1 MLKIIIRTG
10 GEGCWYRV
18 LDGSYEYEG
27 ESGMKKNLYVV
38 SKEYQKKDIYVY
50 GVSRD
55 SFDVFAFIT
64 LHNGEVTGFVD
75 DSGSVIG
82 DSFMN
87 RVIISEKEFEDTEA
101 AVLVLPEF
109 VTKDSV
115 KTCKEKFYWREILD
129 VNLDIG
135 GKNVYVYGLGKVGK
149 EICKRLDE
157 ENIKIKGVCISDR
170 GGYER
175 WNGRTIVDLE
185 EIEQGEDCAIIL
197 ATAMTPFRCQMLEK
211 VEGYQAELYLYDII
225 PPHYVKN
232 STFFQCVA
240 KAVREHKKIYIYGN
254 KNDWTDLVLAIFK
267 RYGIKV
273 EGVVYKEE
281 NQVLGLK
288 CVYDLIYEKLDDIM
302 VAIASD
308 SGDEVSQAGDILES
322 IGLTMG
328 RLSYAS
334 IDIPH
339 TSPYVFAYPENYYE
353 QDILFSQCAHRKGKY
368 PGIVVLGDDQVG
380 DIKIFVVGGSTSTVG
395 LYKQTTWVEYL
406 YKKMKTMGYSL
417 TVYCAASAGYN
428 VADELLRLIRDACH
442 LKPDYVIAFSGVN
455 NLYGDLPSNRFLLY
469 PKQGRGNINLP
480 NGVET
485 LEDAYDFWHRIIR
498 LEKTVSEFMG
508 AKYLAF
514 LQPIN
519 LQKRNKNVFE
529 RSFFEVLRCSEN
541 ARLFAERADHADGEY
556 INLISLF
563 EDKEGMYIDECH
575 YSNAA
580 NEIIADIVVDELL
593 KHIGIC
599 M

>member
-1 MLKIIIRTG
+1 
-10 GEGCWYRV
+10 
-18 LDGSYEYEG
+18 
-27 ESGMKKNLYVV
+27 MKKNLYIV
-38 SKEYQKKDIYVY
+38 SEKYQKKDIYVY

-55 SFDVFAFIT
+55 SVDVFAYIT

-75 DSGSVIG
+75 DSGSVVG

-87 RVIISEKEFEDTEA
+87 RVIISEKEFEDTET

-109 VTKDSV
+109 LPKDSV
-115 KTCKEKFYWREILD
+115 KTCKEKFYWKEILD
-129 VNLDIG
+129 VNLDISE
-135 GKNVYVYGLGKVGK
+135 KNIYVYGLGEVGK
-149 EICKRLDE
+149 KICKKLDE
-157 ENIKIKGVCISDR
+157 ENIKIKGVCVSNR

-185 EIEQGEDCAIIL
+185 KIEQGENCAIIL
-197 ATAMTPFRCQMLEK
+197 ATEKNGFRRQMLK
-211 VEGYQAELYLYDII
+211 RVEGYQAELYLPDII
-225 PPHYVKN
+225 AQNYVSN

-240 KAVREHKKIYIYGN
+240 KAVREHKKIYVYGN
-254 KNDWTDLVLAIFK
+254 KTDWTDLILIIFR

-281 NQVLGLK
+281 NQVLGIK
-288 CVYDLIYEKLDDIM
+288 SIYDLVYKKLDDIM

-308 SGDEVSQAGDILES
+308 SGNEVSQAGDILES

-334 IDIPH
+334 IDVPH
-339 TSPYVFAYPENYYE
+339 TSPHVFAYPGSYYE
-353 QDILFSQCAHRKGKY
+353 QDSLFSQCAHHKGKY
-368 PGIVVLGDDQVG
+368 PGIVVLGADQVG
-380 DIKIFVVGGSTSTVG
+380 DIKIFVVGDSISTVG
-395 LYKQTTWVEYL
+395 LYKQITWVEYL
-406 YKKMKTMGYSL
+406 YKKMKNKGYSL
-417 TVYCAASAGYN
+417 TVYCAASSGFN

-455 NLYGDLPSNRFLLY
+455 NLYCDLPSNRFLLY
-469 PKQGRGNINLP
+469 PKQCQCNMNMP

-485 LEDAYDFWHRIIR
+485 SEDAYDFWHRMIR
-498 LEKTVSEFMG
+498 LEKLVSEFIG

-514 LQPIN
+514 LQPMK
-519 LQKRNKNVFE
+519 LPKRNKNVFE

-541 ARLFAERADHADGEY
+541 ARLFAEKANQADGDY

-563 EDKEGMYIDECH
+563 EDREEMYVDECH

-580 NEIIADIVVDELL
+580 NEIIADIVVDELI
-593 KHIGIC
+593 KHIAI
-599 M
+599 

>member
-1 MLKIIIRTG
+1 
-10 GEGCWYRV
+10 
-18 LDGSYEYEG
+18 
-27 ESGMKKNLYVV
+27 MKKNLYVV
-38 SKEYQKKDIYVY
+38 SDEYQKKDIYVY

-55 SFDVFAFIT
+55 SVDVFAYIT

-87 RVIISEKEFEDTEA
+87 RAIISEQEFEDIETS
-101 AVLVLPEF
+101 VLVLPGF

-115 KTCKEKFYWREILD
+115 RTCKEKLYWWEILE
-129 VNLDIG
+129 VNLNIDE
-135 GKNVYVYGLGKVGK
+135 KNIYVYGLGKVGK
-149 EICKRLDE
+149 EICKKLDE

-170 GGYER
+170 GEYER
-175 WNGRTIVDLE
+175 WDGRAIVDLE

-197 ATAMTPFRCQMLEK
+197 ATERNDFRSQMLEK
-211 VEGYQAELYLYDII
+211 VEGYQAELYLPDII
-225 PPHYVKN
+225 SRNYVDN
-232 STFFQCVA
+232 STFFQCTA
-240 KAVREHKKIYIYGN
+240 KAVREHKKIYVYGN
-254 KNDWTDLVLAIFK
+254 KNDWTDLILTIFS
-267 RYGIKV
+267 RYGVKV
-273 EGVVYKEE
+273 EGVIYKEE
-281 NQVLGLK
+281 NQVLGIK
-288 CVYDLIYEKLDDIM
+288 TVYDLIYEKLEDIM

-322 IGLTMG
+322 IGFTMG

-339 TSPYVFAYPENYYE
+339 TSPYVFAYPRSYYE
-353 QDILFSQCAHRKGKY
+353 QDSLFCQCAHRKGKY
-368 PGIVVLGDDQVG
+368 PGIVVLGDDRVD

-395 LYKQTTWVEYL
+395 LYKQITWVEYL
-406 YKKMKTMGYSL
+406 YNKMKNKGYSL
-417 TVYCAASAGYN
+417 TVYDAASAGYN
-428 VADELLRLIRDACH
+428 VTDELLRVIRDACH

-455 NLYGDLPSNRFLLY
+455 NLYDNMPSNRFLLY
-469 PKQGRGNINLP
+469 PKQSRTNKNMP

-485 LEDAYDFWHRIIR
+485 SEDAYDFWHRMIR
-498 LEKTVSEFMG
+498 LEQLVSEFMG

-514 LQPIN
+514 LQPMN
-519 LQKRNKNVFE
+519 LPKRNKNVFE

-541 ARLFAERADHADGEY
+541 ARLFKERADQTNKEY

-563 EDKEGMYIDECH
+563 EDKEEMYIDECH

-580 NEIIADIVVDELL
+580 NEIIADIVMDELI
-593 KHIGIC
+593 KHIG

>member
-1 MLKIIIRTG
+1 
-10 GEGCWYRV
+10 
-18 LDGSYEYEG
+18 
-27 ESGMKKNLYVV
+27 MKKNLYVV
-38 SKEYQKKDIYVY
+38 SEEYRKKDIYVY
-50 GVSRD
+50 GVSRE
-55 SFDVFAFIT
+55 SVDVFANIT
-64 LHNGEVTGFVD
+64 LHNGEVAGFVD

-87 RVIISEKEFEDTEA
+87 RVIISEEEFEDTEA
-101 AVLVLPEF
+101 AVLVLPGF

-115 KTCKEKFYWREILD
+115 KTCKEKFYWREVLE

-135 GKNVYVYGLGKVGK
+135 EKNIYVYGLGEVGK
-149 EICKRLDE
+149 KLCKKLDE
-157 ENIKIKGVCISDR
+157 ENIEIKGVCISDR

-175 WNGRTIVDLE
+175 WNGRTVVDLE
-185 EIEQGEDCAIIL
+185 EIEQEEDCAIIL
-197 ATAMTPFRCQMLEK
+197 ATEKDNFLRQMLRK
-211 VEGYQAELYLYDII
+211 VECYQAELYLPDII
-225 PPHYVKN
+225 SQNYISN

-240 KAVREHKKIYIYGN
+240 KAVREHKKIYVYGN
-254 KNDWTDLVLAIFK
+254 KNDWTDLILIIFR
-267 RYGIKV
+267 RYGVKI

-281 NQVLGLK
+281 NQVLGIK
-288 CVYDLIYEKLDDIM
+288 NVYDLIYEKLDDIM
-302 VAIASD
+302 IAIASD

-334 IDIPH
+334 VDIPH
-339 TSPYVFAYPENYYE
+339 TSPYVFAYPSNYYE
-353 QDILFSQCAHRKGKY
+353 QDSLFSQCAHHKGKY
-368 PGIVVLGDDQVG
+368 PGIIVLGDDQAV

-395 LYKQTTWVEYL
+395 LYKQMTWVEYL
-406 YKKMKTMGYSL
+406 YKKMKNMGYSL
-417 TVYCAASAGYN
+417 TVYNAASAGYN
-428 VADELLRLIRDACH
+428 AADELLRLIRDACH

-455 NLYGDLPSNRFLLY
+455 NLYENLPSNRFLLY
-469 PKQGRGNINLP
+469 PKQSWSNKNMP

-485 LEDAYDFWHRIIR
+485 SEDAYDFWHRMIR
-498 LEKTVSEFMG
+498 LEKLVSEFLG

-514 LQPIN
+514 LQPMN

-541 ARLFAERADHADGEY
+541 ARLFAERADQVGGEY

-580 NEIIADIVVDELL
+580 NEIIADIVVDELI
-593 KHIGIC
+593 KHIGI
-599 M
+599 